1 MAVDQQLRTSH
12 AELRAEVEQFY
23 ARQMRALD
31 TGAADEWATT
41 FTRDGVFSHQASE
54 EPVRGRDAIAA
65 GARAA
70 AQRLA
75 DAGEQRR
82 HLLSMLDIDPRP
94 DGTLL
99 VRSYAQI
106 VGTRRNTEPRLHLM
120 CVCDDVLVREGGTL
134 LTRERRVTR
143 DDITPGGTA

>member
-1 MAVDQQLRTSH
+1 MTVDQQLRTPL

-31 TGAADEWATT
+31 TGMADEWAAT
-41 FTRDGVFSHQASE
+41 FTQDGRFSHPASE
-54 EPVRGRDAIAA
+54 DPVRGREAIAD
-65 GARAA
+65 GARVA

-75 DAGEQRR
+75 NAGEQRR
-82 HLLSMLDIDPRP
+82 HLLSMLHVDPRP

-106 VGTRRNTEPRLHLM
+106 VSTRRSAEPRLYAM
-120 CVCDDVLVREGGTL
+120 CVCDDILVREGGTL

-143 DDITPGGTA
+143 DDVTPGGTA